1 MNPFDLTGPQFL
13 VFYAIFAG
21 LVIAGMVFW
30 RKRAESSE
38 TPKIDLSDP
47 YLIAYLRA
55 GEREVLRVAT
65 IALVDRG
72 LLIQAGRQIKR
83 AEHASPNSVQR
94 PIEKALLKK
103 YTRSGE
109 VSWIFED
116 EGLSKAC
123 ESYENTLR
131 TARLLPDDS
140 VNQAR
145 LIRLVVACFLL
156 TGVGFTKI
164 LLAIEAGRK
173 NVGFLVLFII
183 VAMAIAAKISF
194 PRLTESGKI
203 MIEDVK
209 SLYNGLRTRALTADL
224 GATGIEPMMVA
235 AVFGVGALA
244 GPAFAFADVLF
255 PHRKRDGSNSCA
267 TDGGCGSS
275 CSSSSSSS
283 CSSGS
288 SCGSSCGGG
297 CGGCGG
303 S

>member
-1 MNPFDLTGPQFL
+1 MNPFDLPGPQFL
-13 VFYAIFAG
+13 VFYVIFAG

-30 RKRAESSE
+30 RKRAESSQ

-65 IALVDRG
+65 IALVEKG
-72 LLIQAGRQIKR
+72 LLIQEGRQIKR

-94 PIEKALLKK
+94 PIEKVLLKK

-123 ESYENTLR
+123 ESYARTLR
-131 TARLLPDDS
+131 TARLLPDDW

-145 LIRLVVACFLL
+145 LIRLVVVCFLL

-164 LLAIEAGRK
+164 LLAIEAGRT
-173 NVGFLVLFII
+173 NVGFLVLLII
-183 VAMAIAAKISF
+183 VAMVIAARISF

-203 MIEDVK
+203 MLEDVR
-209 SLYNGLRTRALTADL
+209 SLYHGLRTRALTADP
-224 GATGIEPMMVA
+224 GTAGVEPMMLA

-244 GPAFAFADVLF
+244 GPMFAFADVLF
-255 PHRKRDGSNSCA
+255 PRRNRGNSNSCGSG
-267 TDGGCGSS
+267 DGGCGSS
-275 CSSSSSSS
+275 CSSSS